1 MLLRLFALILI
12 ALTLAA
18 CNTLLVTSSSSPES
32 TAAAQPP
39 TAIPASA
46 TSSATATPSSTYT
59 PTNTPTPTS
68 TTLSTATPKPSPTE
82 TSTASP
88 TPTLAPADTETPTP
102 EVPGGETPP
111 SNEPVDGVT
120 EAALNCWLDE
130 NCIPTPA
137 PLLSRL
143 ETTENILLVG
153 TDRRERSGGWRADT
167 IMLVAIDWTTPR
179 VGVVSF
185 PRDLLITY
193 PWGHKA
199 RINTV
204 DVTGYAEHAEGAAG
218 LWKQVFQHNFGVR
231 LDHYGRLHRSGFV
244 QIVDA
249 IGGLDIDLPC
259 EIWELA
265 PGGGI
270 SDEYKVLYMPAGS
283 QNMSGDDALKLVT
296 YRYRGNDWGRRSRQ
310 QIVLMAIRDQA
321 LQLGL
326 LPRLPEF
333 IGILGKNFSS
343 DIGVI
348 DMVRYAKLGLDV
360 DVENIKVTVLGPDET
375 KKLDGTAAYLLEP
388 KGDAVLQAVASTFD
402 AEPIASQRSAKGVC
416 PSRPSWADDY
426 LSSLTGSS
434 ESE

>member
-1 MLLRLFALILI
+1 MA
-12 ALTLAA
+12 T
-18 CNTLLVTSSSSPES
+18 
-32 TAAAQPP
+32 AQPP

-46 TSSATATPSSTYT
+46 TSSATATPSSTFT
-59 PTNTPTPTS
+59 ATPNPTNTPAPTS
-68 TTLSTATPKPSPTE
+68 TALPTETPEPSPTV

-88 TPTLAPADTETPTP
+88 TLTLAPPDTETPTP
-102 EVPGGETPP
+102 EVPAGEAPP
-111 SNEPVDGVT
+111 ADEPVDGVT

-137 PLLSRL
+137 PPLLQL
-143 ETTENILLVG
+143 ENTENILLVG
-153 TDRRERSGGWRADT
+153 TDRREGSGGWRADT
-167 IMLVAIDWTTPR
+167 IMLVAIDWSTPR

-185 PRDLLITY
+185 PRDLLIAY

-204 DVTGYAEHAEGAAG
+204 DVTGYAEHTEGAVG

-259 EIWELA
+259 DIWELA
-265 PGGGI
+265 PEVGV
-270 SDEYKVLYMPAGS
+270 SDQYKVLYMPAGL

-310 QIVLMAIRDQA
+310 QIVLMAMRDQV

-343 DIGVI
+343 DIGVVDI
-348 DMVRYAKLGLDV
+348 VRYAKLGLDV
-360 DVENIKVTVLGPDET
+360 DMENVKVTVLGPDET
-375 KKLDGTAAYLLEP
+375 KKLDGTVAYLLEP
-388 KGDAVLQAVASTFD
+388 KGDAVLQAVASMFE
-402 AEPIASQRSAKGVC
+402 AEPIAAQRSAKGVC

-426 LSSLTGSS
+426 LSSLSGGS